1 MPESTVN
8 LFLFLPFFFF
18 FSLQILRPTVLESQG
33 AECENHSSGSVTART
48 RGSVPPQW
56 KGQGGGSP
64 GMAESGN
71 QINANSVG
79 KIKFLWV

>member
-1 MPESTVN
+1 MSET
-8 LFLFLPFFFF
+8 
-18 FSLQILRPTVLESQG
+18 QD
-33 AECENHSSGSVTART
+33 AECKNHSSGSVKART
-48 RGSVPPQW
+48 RDSVPPQW

-79 KIKFLWV
+79 KIKSLWV

>member
-1 MPESTVN
+1 MS
-8 LFLFLPFFFF
+8 
-18 FSLQILRPTVLESQG
+18 ESQG
-33 AECENHSSGSVTART
+33 AECKNHSSGPVTART

-79 KIKFLWV
+79 KIKSLWV